1 MSPNEDQE
9 KLADYLAEV
18 SKQRPPWVPF
28 AAGPTITQKE
38 MSGIAFR
45 TEV

>member
-18 SKQRPPWVPF
+18 SKQRPRGAPF
-28 AAGPTITQKE
+28 AAGPPITQKE
-38 MSGIAFR
+38 MSSIAL
-45 TEV
+45 